1 MRQTHGEKG
10 RTFLLL
16 LQTADTVLI
25 WSQMNCLIKSFMT
38 WVLREVWKFRK
49 IVMFS
54 FDPILAG
61 WKTRKTLFVDKI
73 LNI

>member
-1 MRQTHGEKG
+1 
-10 RTFLLL
+10 
-16 LQTADTVLI
+16 
-25 WSQMNCLIKSFMT
+25 MNCLIKSFMT